1 MALQVKLLN
10 ERAIIPTRGSENSA
24 GYDLYSCE
32 NITISSKGKGLCG
45 TGIAI
50 NMNTMDDVYGRIA
63 PRSGWASKYHIDI
76 GAGVIDKDYRGE
88 VKVLLF
94 NHSEK
99 DLDVKVGDRIAQMI
113 VERCLFLPIEGVCD
127 LNNTERGEGGF
138 GSTGM

>member
-10 ERAIIPTRGSENSA
+10 ETATIPTRGSVNSA

-32 NITISSKGKGLCG
+32 NITIPSKGKGLCG
-45 TGIAI
+45 TGIAVK
-50 NMNTMDDVYGRIA
+50 MNTMDDVYGRIA
-63 PRSGWASKYHIDI
+63 PRSGWASKFHIDI

-88 VKVLLF
+88 IKVLLF
-94 NHSEK
+94 NHSDN

-113 VERCLFLPIEGVCD
+113 VERCLFLPIEGVRD
-127 LNNTERGEGGF
+127 LDITERGDGGF